1 LSNYIINI
9 ILTLIV
15 LSLLYMDGLVLYD
28 MFTDETDITYE
39 IEMILVSSVVFIA
52 IIRYIKQRNKK
63 NTQLQKL

>member
-1 LSNYIINI
+1 
-9 ILTLIV
+9 
-15 LSLLYMDGLVLYD
+15 MDGLVLYD